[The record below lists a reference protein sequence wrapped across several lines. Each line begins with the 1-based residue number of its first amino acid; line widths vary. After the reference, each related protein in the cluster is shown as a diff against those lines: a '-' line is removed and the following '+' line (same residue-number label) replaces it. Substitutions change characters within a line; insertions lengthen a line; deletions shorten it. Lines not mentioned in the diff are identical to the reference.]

1 MIRTLTTALCLV
13 TIGLAAPAR
22 ASDDA
27 PKTTPITIGTTHML
41 EYAPGDLR
49 EINVFLPQGYED
61 GKSYPV
67 LYLIDGGLAQ
77 DFLQVVGVARLN
89 EGLERSRP
97 AIIVGIQT
105 KDRQAEL
112 IDTPGSIKAE
122 RDAFPTAGNGK
133 LFRAFIRDRVIPE
146 IEANYRTDGE
156 RAVLGESVAGLFI
169 VNTWL
174 DEPSLFT
181 SYAAINPSL
190 WWNEAANGERAAQTV
205 ADGAERGRIY
215 LTYSNE
221 GPMTAGATTKVAE
234 AAGKRGCLVPRTDL
248 THATTYQQVIPHAL
262 QFVFPTGKKFDKELG
277 FKMDCA
283 G

>member
-1 MIRTLTTALCLV
+1 MIRTLATALCLV
-13 TIGLAAPAR
+13 TIAVTTPAI

-27 PKTTPITIGTTHML
+27 AQTVPITIGTTHML

-49 EINVFLPQGYED
+49 EINVFLPQGYDD

-67 LYLIDGGLAQ
+67 LYVIDGGLAQ

-89 EGLERSRP
+89 EGLDRSRP
-97 AIIVGIQT
+97 SIIVGIQT

-122 RDAFPTAGNGK
+122 REAFPTAGDGK
-133 LFRAFIRDRVIPE
+133 LFRAFIRDSVIPE
-146 IEANYRTDGE
+146 IEANYRTNGE

-174 DEPSLFT
+174 DEPTLFT
-181 SYAAINPSL
+181 NYAAINPSL

-221 GPMTAGATTKVAE
+221 GPMTAGATTKVAQ
-234 AAGKRGCLVPRTDL
+234 AAGKLGCLVPRADL
-248 THATTYQQVIPHAL
+248 THATTYQQVIPQAL
-262 QFVFPTGKKFDKELG
+262 QFMFPTGKKFDKELG
-277 FKMDCA
+277 FTLSCA
-283 G
+283 D